1 MKQEKKVIPID
12 EKLHKDLKVYCKEH
26 GYIIKSL
33 VEKLIKQELNKNGS
47 SISTQ
52 EKRQQ

>member
-12 EKLHKDLKVYCKEH
+12 EKLHNDLKIYCKEH

-33 VEKLIKQELNKNGS
+33 VEKLIKQELNKNGN
-47 SISTQ
+47 SISTH
-52 EKRQQ
+52 KKD